1 MKYLIGQ
8 VVLIVCF
15 AAITPSVQAALSG
28 TSLIVVLRDSIGT
41 ERANGKTYILHKVD
55 PGQTLYAVMRRYGVS
70 VGEIKAA
77 NAGMA
82 DNLRTDQV
90 IRIPYSPPKSSR
102 VSGREERIAA
112 REEKKKIEE
121 TKTETTPAASPP
133 PAKTPAGIH
142 KVEQGQTLYS
152 IAVKYG
158 VLMADVRKWNGLT
171 SDNVQLGQDLV
182 ISEKAYS
189 DRRPSVTPFPAPAP
203 KEPEK
208 TETAPPPV
216 AAVERPKKPA
226 MEESK
231 PEPREAMGHR
241 MSESG
246 LAELIETQESSSKY
260 LALHRTAP
268 LGTLIEV
275 KNQYN
280 QEKIWVKVVGR
291 IPTTSIN
298 EDIVIKLSARA
309 FEKLSPNSRRF
320 RAEINY
326 ISAN

>member
-1 MKYLIGQ
+1 MKYVIGQ
-8 VVLIVCF
+8 ITLVLCF
-15 AAITPSVQAALSG
+15 GILT
-28 TSLIVVLRDSIGT
+28 TSAWAGSDSFRRDSIGT
-41 ERANGKTYILHKVD
+41 ERANGKIYILHKVD
-55 PGQTLYAVMRRYGVS
+55 AGQTLYAVMRRYGVS

-90 IRIPYSPPKSSR
+90 IRVPYSPPKSNR
-102 VSGREERIAA
+102 VSAREERIAA
-112 REEKKKIEE
+112 REEKKKNEDKKPE
-121 TKTETTPAASPP
+121 PVAATPP
-133 PAKTPAGIH
+133 PVAKTAPGIH

-171 SDNVQLGQDLV
+171 SDNVQLGQDLIV
-182 ISEKAYS
+182 SEKAYS
-189 DRRPSVTPFPAPAP
+189 DRRPSVTPFPTP
-203 KEPEK
+203 KVAEKAEP
-208 TETAPPPV
+208 TPPPV
-216 AAVERPKKPA
+216 AVLEKPKKPVV
-226 MEESK
+226 EESK
-231 PEPREAMGHR
+231 PEVKEPVGRR
-241 MSESG
+241 MSETG
-246 LAELIETQESSSKY
+246 LAEMIDTEESSSKY

-275 KNQYN
+275 KNEYN

>member
-1 MKYLIGQ
+1 MKYVLGKIT
-8 VVLIVCF
+8 LIVCF
-15 AAITPSVQAALSG
+15 GILTTSAWAGSG
-28 TSLIVVLRDSIGT
+28 SFHRDSIGT
-41 ERANGKTYILHKVD
+41 ERANGKLYILHKVD
-55 PGQTLYAVMRRYGVS
+55 AGQTLYAVMRRYGVS

-77 NAGMA
+77 NTGMA

-90 IRIPYSPPKSSR
+90 IRVPYSPPKASR
-102 VSGREERIAA
+102 VSAREERVAA
-112 REEKKKIEE
+112 REEKKKNEE
-121 TKTETTPAASPP
+121 KEPVVAIPSPAP
-133 PAKTPAGIH
+133 KTPAGIH

-158 VLMADVRKWNGLT
+158 VLMADVRKWNTLT
-171 SDNVQLGQDLV
+171 SDNVQLGQDLIV
-182 ISEKAYS
+182 SEKAYS
-189 DRRPSVTPFPAPAP
+189 DRRPSVTPFPVPKVAEKAEPAP
-203 KEPEK
+203 
-208 TETAPPPV
+208 TPPV
-216 AAVERPKKPA
+216 TVIEKPKRPAVEESRPERK
-226 MEESK
+226 ETVG
-231 PEPREAMGHR
+231 RR

-246 LAELIETQESSSKY
+246 LAEMIDTEESSSKY

-275 KNQYN
+275 KNEYN

>member
-1 MKYLIGQ
+1 MKYLIVQ
-8 VVLIVCF
+8 IVLVTYF
-15 AAITPSVQAALSG
+15 ATIAPPAWAASG
-28 TSLIVVLRDSIGT
+28 SSWAAAARDSIGT

-90 IRIPYSPPKSSR
+90 IRVPYSPSKSSR
-102 VSGREERIAA
+102 VSAREERIAA
-112 REEKKKIEE
+112 REEKKKSEE
-121 TKTETTPAASPP
+121 KKTEPVAATPP
-133 PAKTPAGIH
+133 PVAKAPAGMH
-142 KVEQGQTLYS
+142 RVEQGQTLYS

-171 SDNVQLGQDLV
+171 SDNVQLGQDLIV
-182 ISEKAYS
+182 SEKAYS
-189 DRRPSVTPFPAPAP
+189 ERRPSVTPFPAP
-203 KEPEK
+203 KVPEK
-208 TETAPPPV
+208 AEPAPPPV
-216 AAVERPKKPA
+216 VVVEKPKKPTV
-226 MEESK
+226 EESK
-231 PEPREAMGHR
+231 PEPREAMGRR

-246 LAELIETQESSSKY
+246 LAELIDTEESSSKY

-275 KNQYN
+275 KNEYN

-291 IPTTSIN
+291 IPSTSIN
-298 EDIVIKLSARA
+298 EDIVIKLSGRA

-326 ISAN
+326 ISVN

>member
-1 MKYLIGQ
+1 MKYAFGQ
-8 VVLIVCF
+8 IFLMVCF
-15 AAITPSVQAALSG
+15 IALMSPASAISGSGSVAA
-28 TSLIVVLRDSIGT
+28 LRDSIGT

-55 PGQTLYAVMRRYGVS
+55 AGQTLYAVMRRYGVP

-90 IRIPYSPPKSSR
+90 IRVPYTPPKSSR
-102 VSGREERIAA
+102 ASAREERIAA
-112 REEKKKIEE
+112 REEKKKNEE
-121 TKTETTPAASPP
+121 KKTEPA
-133 PAKTPAGIH
+133 PATAPAVKSAPGIH

-171 SDNVQLGQDLV
+171 SDNVQLGQDLIV
-182 ISEKAYS
+182 SEKAYS
-189 DRRPSVTPFPAPAP
+189 ERRPSVTPFPAPKAA
-203 KEPEK
+203 EK
-208 TETAPPPV
+208 TEPTPPPV
-216 AAVERPKKPA
+216 ATVEKPKKPVV
-226 MEESK
+226 EETK
-231 PEPREAMGHR
+231 PEPEPKETTGRR

-246 LAELIETQESSSKY
+246 LAELIDTEESSSKY
-260 LALHRTAP
+260 LALHRSAP

-291 IPTTSIN
+291 IPSTSIN

>member
-1 MKYLIGQ
+1 MKYVLGQITLILCVGI
-8 VVLIVCF
+8 LTTS
-15 AAITPSVQAALSG
+15 AWAESG
-28 TSLIVVLRDSIGT
+28 TSSRDSIGT

-55 PGQTLYAVMRRYGVS
+55 AGQTLYAVMRRYGVS

-90 IRIPYSPPKSSR
+90 IRIPYSPPKSNRASA
-102 VSGREERIAA
+102 REERIAA
-112 REEKKKIEE
+112 REEKKKNEE
-121 TKTETTPAASPP
+121 PKTEPVAATPP
-133 PAKTPAGIH
+133 PVVKTPAGIH
-142 KVEQGQTLYS
+142 KVAQGQTLYS

-158 VLMADVRKWNGLT
+158 VLMADVRKWNALT
-171 SDNVQLGQDLV
+171 SDNVQLGQDLIV
-182 ISEKAYS
+182 SEKAYS
-189 DRRPSVTPFPAPAP
+189 DRRPSVTPFPTP
-203 KEPEK
+203 KVAEK
-208 TETAPPPV
+208 TEPTPPPV
-216 AAVERPKKPA
+216 VEKPKKPA
-226 MEESK
+226 VVEESK
-231 PEPREAMGHR
+231 PELKEPVGRR

-246 LAELIETQESSSKY
+246 LAELIDTEESSSKY

-291 IPTTSIN
+291 IPSTSIN

-326 ISAN
+326 ISVN

>member
-1 MKYLIGQ
+1 MKY
-8 VVLIVCF
+8 VLGKIIPIVCF
-15 AAITPSVQAALSG
+15 GILT
-28 TSLIVVLRDSIGT
+28 TSAWAGAGSYHRDSIGT
-41 ERANGKTYILHKVD
+41 ERANGKIYILHKVD
-55 PGQTLYAVMRRYGVS
+55 AGQTLYAVMRRYGVS

-90 IRIPYSPPKSSR
+90 IRVPYSPPKSNR
-102 VSGREERIAA
+102 VSAREERIAA
-112 REEKKKIEE
+112 REEKKKNEDKKPE
-121 TKTETTPAASPP
+121 PVVATPP
-133 PAKTPAGIH
+133 PAAKTAPGIH

-171 SDNVQLGQDLV
+171 SDNVQLGQDLIV
-182 ISEKAYS
+182 SEKAYS
-189 DRRPSVTPFPAPAP
+189 DRRPTVTPFPAPKVAE
-203 KEPEK
+203 KVEP
-208 TETAPPPV
+208 TPPPV
-216 AAVERPKKPA
+216 TVLEKPRKPAVE
-226 MEESK
+226 ENK
-231 PEPREAMGHR
+231 PELKEPVGRR
-241 MSESG
+241 LSESG
-246 LAELIETQESSSKY
+246 LAEMIDTEESSSKY

>member
-1 MKYLIGQ
+1 MKYVLGQ
-8 VVLIVCF
+8 ITLVVCF
-15 AAITPSVQAALSG
+15 GILTTSAWAG
-28 TSLIVVLRDSIGT
+28 TGSFHRDSIGT
-41 ERANGKTYILHKVD
+41 ERANGKIYILHKVD

-77 NAGMA
+77 NTGMA

-90 IRIPYSPPKSSR
+90 IRVPYSPPKSSR
-102 VSGREERIAA
+102 VSAREERVAA
-112 REEKKKIEE
+112 REEKKKNEE
-121 TKTETTPAASPP
+121 KKPEPVAPPPP
-133 PAKTPAGIH
+133 PAAKTPPGIH

-158 VLMADVRKWNGLT
+158 VLMADVRKWNTLT
-171 SDNVQLGQDLV
+171 SDNVQLGQDLIV
-182 ISEKAYS
+182 SEKAYS
-189 DRRPSVTPFPAPAP
+189 DRRPSVTPFPVP
-203 KEPEK
+203 KVDEK
-208 TETAPPPV
+208 TEPAAPV
-216 AAVERPKKPA
+216 TVIEKPKKPA
-226 MEESK
+226 VEESR
-231 PEPREAMGHR
+231 PERKETVGRR

-246 LAELIETQESSSKY
+246 LAEMINTEESSSKY

-275 KNQYN
+275 KNEYN
-280 QEKIWVKVVGR
+280 KEKIWVKVVGR
-291 IPTTSIN
+291 IPTTSMN

>member
-1 MKYLIGQ
+1 MKYVICQ
-8 VVLIVCF
+8 ITLIVG
-15 AAITPSVQAALSG
+15 IGILT
-28 TSLIVVLRDSIGT
+28 TSAWAGSDSSRRDSIGT
-41 ERANGKTYILHKVD
+41 ERANGKVYILHKVD
-55 PGQTLYAVMRRYGVS
+55 AGQTLYAVMRRYGVP

-90 IRIPYSPPKSSR
+90 IRVPYSPPKSNRASA
-102 VSGREERIAA
+102 REERVAA
-112 REEKKKIEE
+112 REEKKKNEE
-121 TKTETTPAASPP
+121 KKTEPVVATPP
-133 PAKTPAGIH
+133 PTAKVPAGIH

-171 SDNVQLGQDLV
+171 SDNVQLGQDLIV
-182 ISEKAYS
+182 SEKAYS
-189 DRRPSVTPFPAPAP
+189 ERRPSVTPFPAPKAA
-203 KEPEK
+203 EK
-208 TETAPPPV
+208 TEATPAPVV
-216 AAVERPKKPA
+216 ASEKPKKPVV
-226 MEESK
+226 EESK
-231 PEPREAMGHR
+231 PEPKEPVGHR

-246 LAELIETQESSSKY
+246 LAELIDTPESSSKY

-275 KNQYN
+275 KNEYN

-291 IPTTSIN
+291 IPSTSIN

-326 ISAN
+326 ISVN

>member
-1 MKYLIGQ
+1 MKYSIVQILLFISFGTLATP
-8 VVLIVCF
+8 VL
-15 AAITPSVQAALSG
+15 AEG
-28 TSLIVVLRDSIGT
+28 TSSRRDSIGT

-55 PGQTLYAVMRRYGVS
+55 AGQTLYAVMRRYGVPI
-70 VGEIKAA
+70 GEIKAA
-77 NAGMA
+77 NAGMS

-90 IRIPYSPPKSSR
+90 IRVPYTPPKSTR
-102 VSGREERIAA
+102 VSAREERIAA
-112 REEKKKIEE
+112 REEKKKVEE
-121 TKTETTPAASPP
+121 KKTEPATATPP
-133 PAKTPAGIH
+133 PVKTPAGIH

-171 SDNVQLGQDLV
+171 SDNVQLGQDLIV
-182 ISEKAYS
+182 SEKAYS
-189 DRRPSVTPFPAPAP
+189 ERRPSVTPFPAPKAA
-203 KEPEK
+203 EK
-208 TETAPPPV
+208 TEAASPSV
-216 AAVERPKKPA
+216 AVVEKPKKPVV
-226 MEESK
+226 EESK
-231 PEPREAMGHR
+231 PEPKEPVGHR

-246 LAELIETQESSSKY
+246 LAELIDTEESSSKY
-260 LALHRTAP
+260 LALHRSAP

-291 IPTTSIN
+291 IPSTSIN